1 MTGFRAPDDRRDL
14 VYRVTG
20 QVAHDFN
27 NLLAPLVGYP
37 DLILEDLPADH
48 PAVPMVQSMRRVAG
62 RMAAVN
68 LQLLTLSGRNEQEH
82 EPLDVEQVVDAAI
95 RSLEPWPAGVDLRID
110 RSAAPAVVMGA
121 AAPLQQAVCN
131 LLRNAIEAVT
141 GVGGGEIRV
150 GTAGGQDAA
159 TGEPG
164 MVRLTIADTGPGIDP
179 ADRDR
184 LFEPFFTTRTG
195 SERRGAGL
203 GLCVVALVVEDHAGE
218 VRIASTTGVG
228 TTAEIVL
235 PGCTRSP
242 ATEPGS

>member
-1 MTGFRAPDDRRDL
+1 MTASRAPDDRRDL
-14 VYRVTG
+14 VFRVTG

-27 NLLAPLVGYP
+27 NLLAPLTGYP

-48 PAVPMVQSMRRVAG
+48 PAVPMVQSIRRVAE

-68 LQLLTLSGRNEQEH
+68 LQLLTLSGRDDQEH
-82 EPLDVEQVVDAAI
+82 EPLDLDQLVDAAL
-95 RSLEPWPAGVDLRID
+95 RSLAPWSADLDLTVD
-110 RSAAPAVVMGA
+110 RSTAPAVIMGA

-141 GVGGGEIRV
+141 GAGGGVIRV
-150 GTAGGQDAA
+150 GTACESDPAAGG
-159 TGEPG
+159 PG
-164 MVRLTIADTGPGIDP
+164 TVRLTITDTGPGIDP

-203 GLCVVALVVEDHAGE
+203 GLCVVARVVEDHAGE
-218 VRIASTTGVG
+218 VRIESKTGVG

-235 PGCTRSP
+235 PASTRPP
-242 ATEPGS
+242 ASDPGR